1 MTNIDET
8 PPANQP
14 GRTGGL
20 TRREWLWTGAG
31 VLLALAIIGLVA
43 ALTGGSPPP
52 TGLTEVDREAPDITL
67 DTLDGRTVSLRD
79 LRGKIVLVNFWA
91 TWCEPC
97 KTETPDLVAAAS
109 EFKSRNL
116 EIIGINLTD
125 QDRDLDEIRRFVQR
139 YAIPYPILLDP
150 DQKAQDAFG
159 IYPIPTSYFIDSE
172 GRIRYTRITVVT
184 RADIEHVL
192 NVLSR

>member
-1 MTNIDET
+1 MMTDIDE
-8 PPANQP
+8 PIEPA
-14 GRTGGL
+14 RTGGL

-31 VLLALAIIGLVA
+31 VLLALGIIALVA
-43 ALTGGSPPP
+43 TLTSGSPTPS
-52 TGLTEVDREAPDITL
+52 GLTKVDRPAPEITL
-67 DTLDGRTVSLRD
+67 TALDGRTVSLSD

-97 KTETPDLVAAAS
+97 KIETPDLVAAAN

-159 IYPIPTSYFIDSE
+159 IFPIPTSYFIDSE

-192 NVLSR
+192 NELSR